1 MFSSKIMVI
10 YRIITLLMLSIP
22 TVINI
27 YSNGDIVSSIIY
39 VPLITLGLSA
49 IAIFLDGKL
58 EAVLNRG
65 MILTKFRVP
74 TANSYLKTTSDIKVS
89 HPDFRLLKEVT

>member
-10 YRIITLLMLSIP
+10 YRIIALAMLSTP
-22 TVINI
+22 TAINI
-27 YSNGDIVSSIIY
+27 YFNGDIVGSIIY

-49 IAIFLDGKL
+49 IAIFFDGKL
-58 EAVLNRG
+58 ESALNRG

-74 TANSYLKTTSDIKVS
+74 TADSYLKTTSGIAISK
-89 HPDFRLLKEVT
+89 LAI

>member
-10 YRIITLLMLSIP
+10 YRIIALAMLGIP
-22 TVINI
+22 TAINI
-27 YSNGDIVSSIIY
+27 YFNGNIVSSIIY

-49 IAIFLDGKL
+49 IAIFFDGRL
-58 EAVLNRG
+58 ENALNRG

-74 TANSYLKTTSDIKVS
+74 TADSYLKTTSGIAI
-89 HPDFRLLKEVT
+89 

>member
-10 YRIITLLMLSIP
+10 YRIIALAMLGIP
-22 TVINI
+22 TAINI
-27 YSNGDIVSSIIY
+27 YFNGNIVSSIIY

-49 IAIFLDGKL
+49 IAIFFDGRL
-58 EAVLNRG
+58 ETVLNRG

-74 TANSYLKTTSDIKVS
+74 TADSYLKTTSGIAISK
-89 HPDFRLLKEVT
+89 LAI